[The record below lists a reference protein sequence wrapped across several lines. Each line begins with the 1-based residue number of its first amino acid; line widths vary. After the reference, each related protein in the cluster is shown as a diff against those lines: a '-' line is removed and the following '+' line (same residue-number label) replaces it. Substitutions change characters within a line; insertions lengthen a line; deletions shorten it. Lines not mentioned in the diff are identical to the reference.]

1 MTALS
6 EDSLKK
12 TKTAVFTL
20 IKVPGRKIIPL
31 FNHCYGGIATPYRF
45 VFLFDQE
52 KHLYPQDVP

>member
-12 TKTAVFTL
+12 NKDCSIYPDQSAGT
-20 IKVPGRKIIPL
+20 KIIPL
-31 FNHCYGGIATPYRF
+31 YNHCYGGIATPYRF

-52 KHLYPQDVP
+52 KHPYPQDVP